1 MRSLT
6 LALTLTLI
14 PLPAP
19 AAKPKPLPP
28 TINHVG
34 LAERTFHPKMHRN
47 WRGDPHEELRTTIW
61 YPAVDTAIETHQF
74 IGPPDAP
81 LFDAGSAAQ
90 NAPFAPS
97 LSPYPLILLSH
108 GSGGSAQQLAWL
120 GTALAK
126 AGYMAV
132 AVDHPGN
139 NFIDGNTPEGF
150 VLWWER
156 ATDLSNVLDGML
168 ADPDF
173 GHRIDTSRIAAAGFS
188 IGGYTALALAGA
200 QTDISEMTDLCRTG
214 SSKPAAAT
222 AADSD
227 HGDRDTTIC
236 HVPEMR
242 PLGTVDDVLHAT
254 RKTSGESLA
263 RSSESYRDPR
273 ILAVFA
279 IAPAAAFTLT
289 QESLHA
295 IKLPV
300 EIVVGSADRIANPR
314 DNADYLRAYIRG
326 ARENV
331 IPNVTH
337 YTFLD
342 TCTPTGK
349 TQLPAFCTDD
359 PLIDRTTI
367 HTQVSTEAIK
377 FFDRAL
383 HM

>member
-6 LALTLTLI
+6 LALTLTLTS
-14 PLPAP
+14 LTAP

-28 TINHVG
+28 PINHVG

-47 WRGDPHEELRTTIW
+47 WRGDPHEELRVTIW

-74 IGPPDAP
+74 IGPPNAP

-108 GSGGSAQQLAWL
+108 GSGGSALQLAWL

-156 ATDLSNVLDGML
+156 ATDLSNVLDALL
-168 ADPDF
+168 ADPELAP
-173 GHRIDTSRIAAAGFS
+173 HIDDSRIGAAGFS
-188 IGGYTALALAGA
+188 IGGETVLALAGA
-200 QTDISEMTDLCRTG
+200 QADISEIADLCHTG
-214 SSKPAAAT
+214 SNKAAAT
-222 AADSD
+222 EADR
-227 HGDRDTTIC
+227 GDRDTTIC

-242 PLGTVDDVLHAT
+242 SFGSVDDVIRAA

-263 RSSESYRDPR
+263 RSAESYRDPR
-273 ILAVFA
+273 IKAVFA
-279 IAPAAAFTLT
+279 IAPAPVFTLT
-289 QESLHA
+289 QESLRA

-300 EIVVGSADRIANPR
+300 ELVVGSADRIAKAR
-314 DNADYLRAYIRG
+314 DNADYVHAFLRG
-326 ARENV
+326 SRELI
-331 IPNVTH
+331 IPNAVH

-349 TQLPAFCTDD
+349 SQLPTECTDD

-367 HTQVSTEAIK
+367 HTQVSIEAIN
-377 FFDRAL
+377 FFNHAL
-383 HM
+383 RL

>member
-6 LALTLTLI
+6 LALTLSLI
-14 PLPAP
+14 PLTAP
-19 AAKPKPLPP
+19 AAKPTPLPP
-28 TINHVG
+28 NITHVG
-34 LAERTFHPKMHRN
+34 LAERIFHPKAHRN

-81 LFDAGSAAQ
+81 LFDAGTAAQ

-156 ATDLSNVLDGML
+156 ATDLSNVLDALL
-168 ADPDF
+168 ADPELAP
-173 GHRIDTSRIAAAGFS
+173 HIDDSRIGAAGFS
-188 IGGYTALALAGA
+188 IGGETVLALAGA
-200 QTDISEMTDLCRTG
+200 QADISEITDLCHTG
-214 SSKPAAAT
+214 GSKAT
-222 AADSD
+222 AATTADAD
-227 HGDRDTTIC
+227 RGDRDTTIC

-242 PLGTVDDVLHAT
+242 PLGTVDDIVRAA

-263 RSSESYRDPR
+263 RSGESYRDPR
-273 ILAVFA
+273 IKAVFA
-279 IAPAAAFTLT
+279 IAPAPVFTLT

-300 EIVVGSADRIANPR
+300 EIAVGSADRIANPR
-314 DNADYLRAYIRG
+314 DNADYVHAYLRG
-326 ARENV
+326 SRETI
-331 IPNVTH
+331 IPNAAH

-342 TCTPTGK
+342 TCTPEGK
-349 TQLPAFCTDD
+349 AQQPTNCTDD
-359 PLIDRTTI
+359 RLIDRTTI
-367 HTQVSTEAIK
+367 HTQVSTEAIN
-377 FFDRAL
+377 FFNHAL
-383 HM
+383 HL

>member
-6 LALTLTLI
+6 LALALTLI
-14 PLPAP
+14 PLTAP

-28 TINHVG
+28 PINHVG

-47 WRGDPHEELRTTIW
+47 WRGDPHQELRATIW
-61 YPAVDTAIETHQF
+61 YPAVDTAIETQRF
-74 IGPPDAP
+74 IGPPNAP
-81 LFDAGSAAQ
+81 LFDAGTAAQ

-108 GSGGSAQQLAWL
+108 GSGGSGQQLAWL

-156 ATDLSNVLDGML
+156 ATDLSNVLDALL
-168 ADPDF
+168 ADPELAP
-173 GHRIDTSRIAAAGFS
+173 HIDDSRIGAAGFS
-188 IGGYTALALAGA
+188 IGGETVLALAGA
-200 QTDISEMTDLCRTG
+200 QADISEIADLCHTG
-214 SSKPAAAT
+214 SNKAAAT
-222 AADSD
+222 EADRN
-227 HGDRDTTIC
+227 DRDTTIC

-242 PLGTVDDVLHAT
+242 TFGSVDDVIRAA

-263 RSSESYRDPR
+263 RSAESYRDPR
-273 ILAVFA
+273 IKAVFA
-279 IAPAAAFTLT
+279 IAPAPVFTLT

-300 EIVVGSADRIANPR
+300 ELVVGSSDRIAKAR
-314 DNADYLRAYIRG
+314 DNADYVRAYIRG
-326 ARENV
+326 ARETI
-331 IPNVTH
+331 IPNAIH
-337 YTFLD
+337 YTFLN
-342 TCTPTGK
+342 TCTATGK
-349 TQLPAFCTDD
+349 AQLATECTDD

-367 HTQVSTEAIK
+367 HTQVSTEAIN
-377 FFDRAL
+377 FFNHAL
-383 HM
+383 HL